1 MPRSESYRKIV
12 EAAEDAILTD
22 NRTGPVETSDP
33 DLLFQ
38 HFRPAAKFA
47 SIERVHRARSVR
59 MLVKI
64 VVTPCKTPHFDF
76 SYCSF
81 EFFNVKR
88 SERRIYE
95 RYPENSLSVATGFS
109 SDDTDS
115 GKSSPKGFKVIFPK
129 LLHTFLI

>member
-22 NRTGPVETSDP
+22 NRTGPETSDP

-64 VVTPCKTPHFDF
+64 AFIHSETRI
-76 SYCSF
+76 F
-81 EFFNVKR
+81 EFWF
-88 SERRIYE
+88 SD
-95 RYPENSLSVATGFS
+95 LS
-109 SDDTDS
+109 
-115 GKSSPKGFKVIFPK
+115 
-129 LLHTFLI
+129 FLM